1 MVVVNVYVYIDKYV
15 DVDELEWEVYDIDRK
30 VR

>member
-30 VR
+30 VK